1 MIPLVLTFNNPINV
15 SVQVGDY
22 IYYTPTQTV
31 GTVTPFDTAD
41 IPNVVRLG
49 PIESIAP
56 NPTAGIDITVTW
68 DDANI
73 AQPNS
78 GDFIMFEKDKRLNT
92 PSLLGYFASVRL
104 VNNSRTKAEIFSLGS
119 ETFESSK

>member
-1 MIPLVLTFNNPINV
+1 MIPLVFTFNNPINV